1 MSCYFNVTPTRNNT
15 LLVVSLRVPT
25 GIVDY
30 VLSMVVSKSGS
41 VINGLYISG
50 SMTGMEYRIHTL
62 ACLRLMNLLP
72 DEYDKCLQRIGREII
87 STGKSWY

>member
-1 MSCYFNVTPTRNNT
+1 MSCYFNVSHTRNNT

-25 GIVDY
+25 SIWDH
-30 VLSMVVSKSGS
+30 VLSMAVSKSGS
-41 VINGLYISG
+41 VINSLYISG
-50 SMTGMEYRIHTL
+50 SMLCTEYRIHTL
-62 ACLRLMNLLP
+62 ACLRLMVLLP